1 MATTREVPMDLT
13 ALPIQQCPKQNIFAL
28 IYGEGG
34 TGKGQLA
41 LRIAHRLTAPHGGH
55 IVALEADGLRMR
67 HHALRPDGTGFTWR
81 PIVFPTAN
89 PDRLTKVI
97 GELAD
102 AAAAAQVPIAVIVDG
117 ASRFWNDPHGF
128 KDRAEEYGGT
138 NSKGQ
143 ANLKGWGPVKAEEKA
158 LFNNLNRLKMHAHI
172 IMCFE
177 QANEFVKQE
186 PVGVKLDA
194 RKGITHEAD
203 FIFRM
208 ERALKQETA
217 AHDTNLR
224 KGATDVHRAIV
235 EKTALVKLRP
245 KDDGT
250 VDFRYAMP
258 TGTVFADPGP
268 EIADL
273 MLAELDGIENTV
285 AAEASA
291 YLQQLQDADAHVL
304 REAWLWVRDGSWWP
318 EEVKEKV
325 KADISSLATSAPTT
339 TAVAAKPVAAAQYT
353 WEALTINSPIPEWK
367 DAAEKILDAERDEV
381 EKFEAHATACERLDD
396 VIGYVNGRKEELDVA
411 DSVAGG
417 GQPHE
422 DPA

>member
-1 MATTREVPMDLT
+1 MDLT
-13 ALPIQQCPKQNIFAL
+13 ALPIQQCPRQNIFAL

-102 AAAAAQVPIAVIVDG
+102 AAAASQVPIVVIVDG

-158 LFNNLNRLKMHAHI
+158 LYNNLNRLKMHAHI

-208 ERALKQETA
+208 ERALKQETT

-273 MLAELDGIENTV
+273 MLAELDGIDNTV

-291 YLQQLQDADAHVL
+291 YLKQLQTADRHVL
-304 REAWLWVRDGSWWP
+304 REAWQWVRDGAWWP
-318 EEVKEKV
+318 EEVKENV
-325 KADISSLATSAPTT
+325 KGAINELATGSSTTPTQAAP
-339 TAVAAKPVAAAQYT
+339 AAPQTQYA
-353 WEALTINSPIPEWK
+353 WEALTINSPIPEWM
-367 DAAEKILDAERDEV
+367 DAADKILDAERDEV
-381 EKFEAHATACERLDD
+381 EKFKAHATACERLDD
-396 VIGYVNGRKEELDVA
+396 VAGHLHNRTEELNAMEGITGND
-411 DSVAGG
+411 
-417 GQPHE
+417 QLYK